1 MTLRR
6 RILWPKRR
14 LRCARIGHRWQT
26 VHVGDDQRFDY
37 CTRCSK
43 RQAR

>member
-26 VHVGDDQRFDY
+26 VHQVDCGDFDF
-37 CTRCSK
+37 CTRCGK
-43 RQAR
+43 RQAC